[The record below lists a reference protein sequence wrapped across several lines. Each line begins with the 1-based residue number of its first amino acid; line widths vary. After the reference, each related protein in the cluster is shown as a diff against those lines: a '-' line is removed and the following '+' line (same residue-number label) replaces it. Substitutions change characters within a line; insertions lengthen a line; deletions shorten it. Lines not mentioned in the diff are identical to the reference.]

1 VTTSAE
7 WVEATCCFTDIQG
20 STQLLRDLGPA
31 RYQRVVNEHFDVLR
45 QALRRHGGDEFGT
58 SGDGMFM
65 AFSEPEEAVA
75 ACLEA
80 QRSFVAIDL
89 GGGTALRVR
98 MGLHTGP
105 AVPDAAGGF
114 VGLTVHEAARIMSAA
129 HGGQVLLSARTAS
142 LVPSATTWTLGT
154 FLLKDVEEPMELHQ
168 LRHDD
173 LQSNFPPVRARSALN
188 RSFPE
193 ELVTELFVGRSLELE
208 SLREAWHTSQTG
220 RMGAALVGGE
230 AGIGKTALVGRL
242 ATDVYGEGATVL
254 YGRSRKGLTVP
265 YQSFADALSR
275 WTARASDDDLGEI
288 VNRWGSYLS
297 GLLPDLVTRFGVK
310 PLPPVSEPG
319 LHRFH
324 QLQGLSALL
333 SAVASTAPMLLVLDD
348 MQWAD
353 ASSVQLLNELT
364 HRGSALPALIVVLYR
379 DTDMEPNSPFKAAL
393 SALQQ
398 TPDVRRIIV
407 GALGTDDVA
416 QLIVEDG
423 DDARSLHRLT
433 GGNPFLLR
441 QMLATGDAD
450 VTDRPHLVGNLVA
463 ARTASLGPQARSALA
478 AACVV
483 GSEIGL
489 DVLAFVTGYTVGELL
504 EVLEECAGAQLI
516 EETGPGRF
524 RFMHDLI
531 WETLYSELS
540 ASRIAYYHGLIGD
553 ALERE
558 PASDSKLPA
567 LAYHY
572 SRALDADRKLKG
584 IDYALTAGARA
595 WQRLAFEAAIQELD
609 AALATLDD
617 MTYDN
622 VSLRMDLLFERGRA
636 GAAAGAAYWERGI
649 TDLWTVVNLAE
660 EAGDV
665 LRATRAVIELSVATV
680 TASGD
685 ARLLEQQLRCL
696 ARLEGTPEEATQRS
710 LLLAARGLYLAH
722 AAGQATEGRRLSG
735 EALQLARQ
743 LDDPIVLRHALGSHL
758 GACIG
763 EPIPERWAWTAEFL
777 QLAESTGS
785 RVDGVIAHRHYVALA
800 AEAGDAETL
809 RAEVSNCD
817 ELRFEAFQALAFDH
831 LEVAENLAVKG
842 IEEARLGEAAGQL
855 GVVLWWRDRLDVS
868 IASYEALLQAQPAL
882 DAPRAALALVLAASG
897 HRTRAVSALRPLAPD
912 GVLRLRD
919 DTYTNSVLAVMTE
932 AVFALDDPVLA
943 EQLRAQMTPLA
954 GRLITM
960 RYIATLGAA
969 DRYLAMHHALL
980 GRFDI
985 AFDAFDRA
993 LDLELRFGST
1003 TLASQTRLAYAQAL
1017 ARAGQTAEAASQADA
1032 ARRAAEETGVDF
1044 VIRRASE
1051 LGSTLGRSR

>member
-1 VTTSAE
+1 MGRWSCTS
-7 WVEATCCFTDIQG
+7 
-20 STQLLRDLGPA
+20 
-31 RYQRVVNEHFDVLR
+31 
-45 QALRRHGGDEFGT
+45 
-58 SGDGMFM
+58 
-65 AFSEPEEAVA
+65 
-75 ACLEA
+75 
-80 QRSFVAIDL
+80 
-89 GGGTALRVR
+89 
-98 MGLHTGP
+98 
-105 AVPDAAGGF
+105 
-114 VGLTVHEAARIMSAA
+114 
-129 HGGQVLLSARTAS
+129 
-142 LVPSATTWTLGT
+142 SATTIS
-154 FLLKDVEEPMELHQ
+154 Q
-168 LRHDD
+168 A
-173 LQSNFPPVRARSALN
+173 NFPPVRARSALH
-188 RSFPE
+188 RSFPD
-193 ELVTELFVGRSLELE
+193 ELATELFVGRSLELE
-208 SLREAWHTSQTG
+208 SLREAWHTSRTG

-242 ATDVYGEGATVL
+242 ATGVYGEGATVL

-275 WTARASDDDLGEI
+275 WTASASDDDLGGI

-319 LHRFH
+319 LHRLH

-353 ASSVQLLNELT
+353 ASSVQLLSELT
-364 HRGSALPALIVVLYR
+364 HSGSALPALIVVIYR
-379 DTDMEPNSPFKAAL
+379 DADVERTSPFEAAL
-393 SALQQ
+393 WALQQ
-398 TPDVRRIIV
+398 TPHVRRIN
-407 GALGTDDVA
+407 LGGLSTDDVA
-416 QLIVEDG
+416 QLIVEHG
-423 DDARSLHRLT
+423 EDARSLHRLT

-441 QMLATGDAD
+441 QMLTTGDAD
-450 VTDRPHLVGNLVA
+450 LTDRPHLVGDLVA
-463 ARTASLGPQARSALA
+463 ARSASLGQQARSALA
-478 AACVV
+478 TACVV
-483 GSEIGL
+483 GSEFGL
-489 DVLAFVTGYTVGELL
+489 DVLAFVTGLTVAELL
-504 EVLEECAGAQLI
+504 EVVEKCARAQLI

-524 RFMHDLI
+524 RFTHDLV

-558 PASDSKLPA
+558 QTSDSKLPA

-572 SRALDADRKLKG
+572 SRALDADRKLRG
-584 IDYALTAGARA
+584 INYALAAGARA

-617 MTYDN
+617 MVHDD

-636 GAAAGAAYWERGI
+636 GAAAGAMYWERGI
-649 TDLWTVVNLAE
+649 ADLWTVVDLAE

-665 LRATRAVIELSVATV
+665 LRATRAVIELSGQTV

-685 ARLLEQQLRCL
+685 ARLLDQQLRCL
-696 ARLEGTPEEATQRS
+696 ARLAGSPEEATQRS
-710 LLLAARGLYLAH
+710 LLLAARGRYLAH
-722 AAGQATEGRRLSG
+722 SAGQATEGRRLSG
-735 EALQLARQ
+735 EALQLARR
-743 LDDPIVLRHALGSHL
+743 LDDSIVLRHALGSHL
-758 GACIG
+758 GSCIG
-763 EPIPERWAWTAEFL
+763 QPTPERWEWTAEFL
-777 QLAESTGS
+777 RLAELTGS
-785 RVDGVIAHRHYVALA
+785 RADVVIAHRHYVALA
-800 AEAGDAETL
+800 AETGDAETL
-809 RAEVSNCD
+809 RAEVSKCD
-817 ELRFEAFQALAFDH
+817 DLRFETFQALAFDH
-831 LEVAENLAVKG
+831 LDVAESLALKG

-855 GVVLWWRDRLDVS
+855 GIVLWWRDRLGVS
-868 IASYEALLQAQPAL
+868 IDSYEALLRAQPAL

-897 HRTRAVSALRPLAPD
+897 HRTRAVSALRSLAPG

-919 DTYTNSVLAVMTE
+919 DTYTNSVLAVITE
-932 AVFALDDPVLA
+932 AVYALDDSVLA
-943 EQLRAQMTPLA
+943 AQLRAQMTPLA
-954 GRLITM
+954 GRLVTM

-980 GRFDI
+980 GRFDV
-985 AFDAFDRA
+985 AFDAFAKA

-1051 LGSTLGRSR
+1051 LGSTLGHSR